1 MLMSILIR
9 IYRFL
14 LRFEESLLVIILLCT
29 IIFAV
34 IQILLRNFL
43 HSGIPW
49 GDSLVRILVLWLGL
63 IGAMIASRNHRHIKI
78 DILSRHLNPIN
89 QIRLRRF
96 TDIITSSVCFI
107 VAWYAYVFVTIEFE
121 DGMIAFEEVPVWVTE
136 VIIPFAFFTMAVRYL
151 LSAFLPHSMH
161 ND

>member
-1 MLMSILIR
+1 MLLR
-9 IYRFL
+9 LYRFL
-14 LRFEESLLVIILLCT
+14 LRFEESLLVLILLCT

-34 IQILLRNFL
+34 AQVFLRNFF

-78 DILSRHLNPIN
+78 DLFSRHLSQPN

-96 TDIITSSVCFI
+96 TDIVTSSVCFI
-107 VAWYAYVFVTIEFE
+107 VAWYAYTFVHIEYQ
-121 DGMIAFEEVPVWVTE
+121 DGMIAFKNIPVWITQT
-136 VIIPFAFFTMAVRYL
+136 IIPLAFTAMAIRYL
-151 LSAFLPHSMH
+151 LSALLPHSMQS
-161 ND
+161 D

>member
-1 MLMSILIR
+1 MSIILR
-9 IYRFL
+9 LYRFF

-34 IQILLRNFL
+34 AQIFLRNFF

-78 DILSRHLNPIN
+78 DILSRHLNPTN

-96 TDIITSSVCFI
+96 TDIITATVCFI
-107 VAWYAYVFVTIEFE
+107 IAWYAFTFVKIEFK
-121 DGMIAFEEVPVWVTE
+121 DGLIAFENVPVWITE
-136 VIIPFAFFTMAVRYL
+136 VIIPYAFFTMAIRYL
-151 LSAFLPHSMH
+151 LSALLPHIAQSA
-161 ND
+161 